1 MGDSGASG
9 VVGAFAIVII
19 FGLAV
24 LLGIAFVLTLGL
36 QRGRIR
42 IWSVVIGILLL
53 PFLIIVGLITYDVI
67 KADNEVRLHRQEDEQ
82 RKLHQK

>member
-9 VVGAFAIVII
+9 GVGAFAIVII